1 MSIMGS
7 SGEMKFGFIVHCRS
21 MRELRLALARYRLAP
36 HLSLLPQ
43 QRLTQYC
50 LERGFIED
58 IFTFGEV
65 VSDRQ
70 GTCQGKAYCL
80 LLTPAQLL
88 EHQARATELVIEA
101 CARARQWGARMI
113 GLGAICAVI
122 GARGVEVA
130 AHCPAAVTTGNSLTA
145 YAALVQYEKLL
156 ARLDVDPVSQ
166 KAVLIGFPGSIMLVL
181 AKMLHARGVD
191 VVLVSR
197 RKTAFLRKFLDSLG
211 PGAGSVELTQ
221 DIATALQLGKIVFSA
236 TSTGQIITQDMLQ
249 PGSIVFDIA
258 QPKDVVYCRP
268 LRPDVLIVDAG
279 LISLPRATRRK
290 YRYSGWL
297 ANDIPSCLGE
307 TITLT
312 LEQRW
317 ENFSLGREL
326 SIDKMMHIGELA
338 EQHGFVF
345 DNFRTFARP
354 IPGHMFAAT
363 RNALLETGGAQTD
376 FTRQKCD
383 NAPAAPQRKG
393 ACQ

>member
-1 MSIMGS
+1 MAFTRDL
-7 SGEMKFGFIVHCRS
+7 KFGFIVHCRS
-21 MRELRLALARYRLAP
+21 VRELRLALARYRFAP
-36 HLSLLPQ
+36 HLSLLPE
-43 QRLTQYC
+43 QRLKQYC

-58 IFTFGEV
+58 IFTFREV

-70 GTCQGKAYCL
+70 VSCQGKAYCL
-80 LLTPAQLL
+80 LLTPHQLL
-88 EHQARATELVIEA
+88 EHQALATELVIDA

-130 AHCPAAVTTGNSLTA
+130 AHCSGAVTTGNSLTA

-156 ARLDVDPVSQ
+156 ARLRADPASQ
-166 KAVLIGFPGSIMLVL
+166 KAVLIGFPGSIILVL
-181 AKMLHARGVD
+181 AKILHARGVD

-197 RKTAFLRKFLDSLG
+197 RKTAFLQKFLDGLG
-211 PGAGSVELTQ
+211 SGAGSVEITQ
-221 DIATALQLGKIVFSA
+221 DIATALQMGKIVFSA
-236 TSTGQIITQDMLQ
+236 TSTGQIITQDSLQ

-279 LISLPRATRRK
+279 LISLPRATTRQ
-290 YRYSGWL
+290 YRYSGWM

-312 LEQRW
+312 FEQCW

-326 SIDKMMHIGELA
+326 DIDKMMHIGALA
-338 EQHGFVF
+338 ERHGFVF

-354 IPGHMFAAT
+354 IPEHMFAAT
-363 RNALLETGGAQTD
+363 RNALLKTGGA
-376 FTRQKCD
+376 
-383 NAPAAPQRKG
+383 PAAHEHKG
-393 ACQ
+393 TCQ